1 MRPPNGVILHEIY
14 EYPQFP
20 YSHRTSGAE
29 EVLAASAADEAVTSC
44 VAAQR
49 NIKLVKTMNCVTVIV
64 SRVSATIARCGDHR
78 SPCNIYLLINST
90 AITTI
95 PPANKHRSRRNVTEI
110 STQWQ
115 SDNVCRH
122 DYCAG
127 VIFAYS
133 HLR

>member
-78 SPCNIYLLINST
+78 SPCNIYLLINSA

-95 PPANKHRSRRNVTEI
+95 PPANKHRSRRNVIPKYQHNGSQTTFVGMIIALELYLLTAI
-110 STQWQ
+110 
-115 SDNVCRH
+115 
-122 DYCAG
+122 
-127 VIFAYS
+127 
-133 HLR
+133 